1 MITIEY
7 RETDI
12 SEIHLIQPLWIQLND
27 YVCARATTFRTHFE
41 QMTFEDR
48 KSYFEK
54 IAITGSLRIDL
65 AFDPLRCGGYFGYC
79 VSSLSM
85 EKNGEIE
92 SIFVHEN
99 YRSRS
104 IGSGL
109 VKRALAWFDESG
121 SVRNRVSVSEGNEA
135 AWDFYKKFGFS
146 PRLTV
151 LEQKKP
157 EVQNKSLRVFISS
170 AREK

>member
-1 MITIEY
+1 MTIIEY
-7 RETDI
+7 RVTDI
-12 SEIHLIQPLWIQLND
+12 NEIHLIKPLWIQLNA
-27 YVCARATTFRTHFE
+27 YMQTRTTTFRTHFE

-48 KSYFEK
+48 TSYFEK
-54 IAITGSLRIDL
+54 VAITGFLRVDL
-65 AFDPLRCGGYFGYC
+65 AFDPLQNGKYAGYC

-99 YRSRS
+99 YRSRG

-109 VKRALAWFDESG
+109 VKRALAWFDENG

-151 LEQKKP
+151 LEQNKP
-157 EVQNKSLRVFISS
+157 EIPK
-170 AREK
+170 